1 MVEKLSDIDRVEV
14 DLVSWFANKVVN
26 ILCTY
31 VECDAV
37 STKKRFS
44 KKDKKYI
51 EIKSP
56 KAVDVN
62 NSYMGGVDL
71 LDS

>member
-1 MVEKLSDIDRVEV
+1 MELKLA
-14 DLVSWFANKVVN
+14 LWPWFNNKIVN
-26 ILCTY
+26 ILSTY
-31 VECDAV
+31 VGCDPV
-37 STKKRFS
+37 STKTRFS
-44 KKDKKYI
+44 KDTKYI

>member
-56 KAVDVN
+56 KAKELRKDWE
-62 NSYMGGVDL
+62 L
-71 LDS
+71 